1 MKYSVD
7 KATDSKMVLRADNQ
21 TGISSYAIS
30 CYELYGLENFKVLF
44 LNPWKRDL
52 NSCLYYSKE
61 STKNWNPDL
70 RRKGISKNTIIQI
83 SRDYP
88 YRYLLCK
95 KMGNSL
101 NLFLNSWKNKWL
113 DAFKRHAACCPEH
126 LPPEVPTRP
135 TARDRGFR
143 NLKEAQRASRQSV
156 MITNDTMYEE
166 ECIAGQLR
174 VLMPVWETRYVT
186 LCSNGAV
193 QVFKVSFNEIQP
205 THLIDQMV
213 VPALKWSS
221 CLTSKDYQS
230 NKFDLFVI

>member
-1 MKYSVD
+1 M
-7 KATDSKMVLRADNQ
+7 
-21 TGISSYAIS
+21 
-30 CYELYGLENFKVLF
+30 
-44 LNPWKRDL
+44 
-52 NSCLYYSKE
+52 
-61 STKNWNPDL
+61 
-70 RRKGISKNTIIQI
+70 
-83 SRDYP
+83 
-88 YRYLLCK
+88 
-95 KMGNSL
+95 
-101 NLFLNSWKNKWL
+101 
-113 DAFKRHAACCPEH
+113 DAFKRHAACCPEN

-156 MITNDTMYEE
+156 MITNETMYKE

-193 QVFKVSFNEIQP
+193 QVFKVSYNEIQP

-213 VPALKWSS
+213 LPALKKSS

-230 NKFDLFVI
+230 SKFDLFAI